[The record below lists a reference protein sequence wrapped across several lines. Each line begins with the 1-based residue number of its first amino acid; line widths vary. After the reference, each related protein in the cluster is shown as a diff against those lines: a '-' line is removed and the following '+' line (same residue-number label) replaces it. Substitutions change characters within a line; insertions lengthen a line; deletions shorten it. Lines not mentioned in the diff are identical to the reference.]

1 MMPAW
6 IARLGRVAAWMS
18 IAALVVGAAA
28 SAPAQPKLRTVGF
41 AMPTTPPNVVHIP
54 PWVAQDTGIFA
65 RHGIEAKILTFE
77 AGPSALRAL
86 LGGGGEIQIAAP
98 GVPPFVAL
106 LAQGADVRAIGS
118 YAMKHPVTLVVQDD
132 IHRCQDLRGKRLGT
146 PGGVGGY
153 LEVMARAVLQS
164 CGLGPRD
171 VEYVNIATSARVAAL
186 VSRQIDGIV
195 LHVDQ
200 VYQVIHEQRSLHVLA
215 RLADVVPHGWYAAY
229 VTTGNVIRSDP
240 QLLADVMTS
249 LVEANRFI
257 YQNRARTIEIA
268 TRYTKFDP
276 GIVADTYDELTRL
289 GVWPVNEGLH
299 KDLVEAGLE
308 TEVRV
313 GTISED
319 VKPTFD
325 QAVELGF
332 IRAAMTR
339 LGRWTGDP
347 RWY

>member
-1 MMPAW
+1 M
-6 IARLGRVAAWMS
+6 
-18 IAALVVGAAA
+18 
-28 SAPAQPKLRTVGF
+28 VGF

-77 AGPSALRAL
+77 AGPSTLRAL
-86 LGGGGEIQIAAP
+86 IGGGGEIQIAAP

-164 CGLGPRD
+164 CGLTPRD

-200 VYQVIHEQRSLHVLA
+200 VFQVIKEQRSLHVLA
-215 RLADVVPHGWYAAY
+215 RMADVVPHGWYAAY
-229 VTTGNVIRSDP
+229 VTTGNFIRSDP
-240 QLLADVMTS
+240 QLLADVVTS

-257 YQNRARTIEIA
+257 YQNRIRTIEIA
-268 TRYTKFDP
+268 TKYTKFDP
-276 GIVADTYDELTRL
+276 DIVAETYDELTRL